1 MSGGRG
7 LRAGSETRPIV
18 HLREQQAVDRLLGVD
33 VVDEPRLALL
43 LERAH
48 LVLLGERE
56 QRDGALVAD
65 ERRVARVKVLE
76 EELELA
82 DRLAHERHRRARDHR
97 VGRVEEP
104 AEDRRVQRE
113 HAAVSAARSAAVE
126 GEGDVLEEWVG
137 AEGAERRVHHRW
149 RC

>member
-1 MSGGRG
+1 MDGRRRRAEAVR
-7 LRAGSETRPIV
+7 LRDALKLLDEEVARRRLERRAII

-104 AEDRRVQRE
+104 AED
-113 HAAVSAARSAAVE
+113 
-126 GEGDVLEEWVG
+126 W
-137 AEGAERRVHHRW
+137 
-149 RC
+149 